1 MTFCST
7 TELVALSGSTLDTTA
22 VLTPI
27 IEAADRE
34 INTYL
39 APYGLSGSSSVD
51 ACKQASLKLSMAG
64 LLERGLHT
72 GDYQAASG
80 DFDSKADVVRAIESN
95 RKAAYALLDQYI
107 DAQTSLSASKRT
119 FGRRVDGR

>member
-1 MTFCST
+1 
-7 TELVALSGSTLDTTA
+7 
-22 VLTPI
+22 
-27 IEAADRE
+27 
-34 INTYL
+34 
-39 APYGLSGSSSVD
+39 
-51 ACKQASLKLSMAG
+51 MAG

-80 DFDSKADVVRAIESN
+80 DFDSKADVIRAVESN
-95 RKAAYALLDQYI
+95 RKAAFQLLDFYI

>member
-1 MTFCST
+1 MTYCT
-7 TELVALSGSTLDTTA
+7 TDELVALTGSTLNATT

-27 IEAADRE
+27 ITAADRE
-34 INTYL
+34 IDAYL
-39 APYGLSGSSSVD
+39 APYGLSGS
-51 ACKQASLKLSMAG
+51 ATGAMKQASLKLSMAG

-80 DFDSKADVVRAIESN
+80 DFDSKADVIRAVESN
-95 RKAAYALLDQYI
+95 RKAAFQLLDFYI